1 MEKHVTGKSQE
12 SNTVAS
18 SKVIRIDGEV
28 WSELQERAI
37 PFQDNPNSVLRR
49 VLGLGSNA
57 VITVDTSAGIGLDP
71 RVVQLL
77 ELVEVPVGQAVV
89 VSATKN
95 GRSLQVRSK
104 RGKLVA
110 FIHQQIHRIKVES
123 SEQMA
128 TGAGVDSWDH
138 RLIRGWWGED
148 FSVYWHAANDDD
160 DSYIRAANILEK
172 LWRL

>member
-1 MEKHVTGKSQE
+1 METYLTGNIQGR
-12 SNTVAS
+12 NTVAS
-18 SKVIRIDGEV
+18 TKVIRIDGEV
-28 WSELQERAI
+28 WSALQRRAI

-49 VLGLGSNA
+49 ILGLTSNA
-57 VITVDTSAGIGLDP
+57 AATANASVGINLDP
-71 RVVQLL
+71 RVTALL
-77 ELVEVPVGQAVV
+77 ALVEAGVGQALV
-89 VSATKN
+89 VSATKT

-128 TGAGVDSWDH
+128 TGAGIDSWDH
-138 RLIRGWWGED
+138 SLIKGWWGED
-148 FSVYWHAANDDD
+148 ISVYWHTPNDDD
-160 DSYIRAANILEK
+160 DAYIRAANILEK